1 MKKAQGPKLDPNMVI
16 ARFEEIANEIDEA
29 DERGAGP
36 LAGGVFIVETPQE
49 KYRRLGRPYV
59 RSAGIEEDMKYV
71 LVMSPLMSKTL
82 ASSPCIGQTLLGII
96 IDWNDAEADGL
107 LLAVGEE
114 MANTLLKGC
123 KVHWIRSY
131 QGVADKVCKHQHPE
145 KRAVEKE
152 AFHLV
157 VSAVQKVQTQQ
168 EVFCLFECLCG
179 SQDINEVQSIVPGL
193 NLSTC

>member
-1 MKKAQGPKLDPNMVI
+1 MTPCAGVKRCPENDCNYTVPIKEHHQCPRHNIKLVKH
-16 ARFEEIANEIDEA
+16 ANC
-29 DERGAGP
+29 P
-36 LAGGVFIVETPQE
+36 VYFV
-49 KYRRLGRPYV
+49 Y
-59 RSAGIEEDMKYV
+59 IEPSD
-71 LVMSPLMSKTL
+71 
-82 ASSPCIGQTLLGII
+82 
-96 IDWNDAEADGL
+96 
-107 LLAVGEE
+107 
-114 MANTLLKGC
+114 
-123 KVHWIRSY
+123 RSY